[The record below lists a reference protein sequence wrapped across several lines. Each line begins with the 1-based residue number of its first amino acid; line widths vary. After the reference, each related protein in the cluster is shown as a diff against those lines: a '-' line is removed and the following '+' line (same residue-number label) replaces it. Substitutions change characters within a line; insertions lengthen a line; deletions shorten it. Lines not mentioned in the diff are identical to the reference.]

1 MAAVA
6 FDEGN
11 KTRIERYRKGEHPMS
26 RQPPSTALT
35 DLTVLD
41 MTQARAGPICVRQL
55 ADWGANV
62 IKIERPGNPP
72 DWAGRYEADFQSKHR
87 NKRSMVLDLRGE
99 EGRLVLNRMVEK
111 ADVVVENFRPAV
123 KDRLG
128 FDYDSLNK
136 ANPRII
142 LASISAFGQD
152 GPYKDRPGLDQIV
165 QGMSGFMSVTGEP
178 GRGPLRAGV
187 AISDITCGL
196 FCALGILTALHERQ
210 RSGQGQWVQT
220 SLMESLLSMMDLH
233 VARYLING
241 IVGQQVGNEHPTG
254 VPTNTYKTSDGYV
267 SLSIMPR
274 MWPDLCRAI
283 EREDMAEDPR
293 FDTREARRAHRKECN
308 GTIAEAMADFTTE
321 EMLARLAA
329 SDIPSGPVFTIDQT
343 FADPQVRHLDLAQG
357 LRSES
362 MGDFK
367 LLGQAFRLSRTP
379 TGNWSAIPEYGE
391 NTDEVLAEF
400 DFSDDEIAALKAAQ
414 VVTGRETEG
423 AGAG

>member
-1 MAAVA
+1 
-6 FDEGN
+6 
-11 KTRIERYRKGEHPMS
+11 MS
-26 RQPPSTALT
+26 RPTPSAALS

-41 MTQARAGPICVRQL
+41 MTQARAGPVCVRQL

-87 NKRSMVLDLRGE
+87 NKRCMVLDLRSDK
-99 EGRLVLNRMVEK
+99 GRAVLNRLVEQ
-111 ADVVVENFRPAV
+111 ADVVVENFRPGV

-128 FDYDSLNK
+128 FDYESLRK
-136 ANPRII
+136 VNPRII

-165 QGMSGFMSVTGEP
+165 QGMSGFMSVNGEP

-196 FCALGILTALHERQ
+196 FCALGILTALHERE
-210 RSGQGQWVQT
+210 RSGEGQWVQT

-233 VARYLING
+233 VARYLIND
-241 IVGQQVGNEHPTG
+241 IVGKQVGNEHPTG

-267 SLSIMPR
+267 SISIMPR

-293 FDTREARRAHRKECN
+293 FDTREARRGHRRECN
-308 GTIAEAMADFTTE
+308 GMIAEAMAKFTTE
-321 EMLARLAA
+321 EMLRRLAE

-343 FADPQVRHLDLAQG
+343 FADPQVQHMG
-357 LRSES
+357 LVQELNSES

-367 LLGQAFRLSRTP
+367 LLAQAFRLSRTP
-379 TGNWSAIPEYGE
+379 TENWTGIPEYGE
-391 NTDEVLAEF
+391 NTEEVLAEF
-400 DFSDDEIAALKAAQ
+400 GFSDDEIAALKAAE
-414 VVTGRETEG
+414 VVTAREPEDAKTG
-423 AGAG
+423 